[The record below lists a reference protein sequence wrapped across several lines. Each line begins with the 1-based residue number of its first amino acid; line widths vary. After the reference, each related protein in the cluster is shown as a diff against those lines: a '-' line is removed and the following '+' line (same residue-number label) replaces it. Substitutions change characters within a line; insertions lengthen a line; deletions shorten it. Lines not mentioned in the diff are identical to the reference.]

1 MIFSYHLMV
10 ESSIEVLDTLMNFD
24 ASRTTK
30 TTSLDLYGYFIGRIF
45 DNIYIDNFFGVL
57 E

>member
-30 TTSLDLYGYFIGRIF
+30 TTSLDLYGYFIGRNF